1 MNIKKGLF
9 ISLLAVST
17 VLINNA
23 DAAVEDS
30 VNIYFARHGKT
41 VLNTYDR
48 VQGWVDSPLTAPGIE
63 TARYLGAGL
72 KDISF
77 SRYYTSDAGRQRET
91 MQIIL
96 QEMGQPQA
104 PVVALRGLREVFF
117 GGFEGLPNADMLN
130 ATAKKLGFADSK
142 AMLAAMTAG
151 DITVPVVIDAISQI
165 DEKQAAENAAQVK
178 VRTQQALHTMVQD
191 ALKAGDKNV
200 LAVSSGLSMLMMIS
214 DMTDSPAKNR
224 PLANAA
230 VVKITYKNG
239 KYTVADIGDM
249 QYVAKGKAALEKTP

>member
-17 VLINNA
+17 ALINNA
-23 DAAVEDS
+23 AAGEDG
-30 VNIYFARHGKT
+30 VTIYFARHGKT

-48 VQGWVDSPLTAPGIE
+48 AQGWADSPLVAPGIE

-72 KDISF
+72 KGIPF
-77 SRYYTSDAGRQRET
+77 GRYYTSDAGRQRET

-104 PVVALRGLREVFF
+104 PVVELLGLREVFF
-117 GGFEGLPNADMLN
+117 GGFEGLSLADMLDL
-130 ATAKKLGFADSK
+130 AAKKLGFADRK
-142 AMLAAMTAG
+142 AM
-151 DITVPVVIDAISQI
+151 DIVMPATLLVIDAISQI

-178 VRTQQALHTMVQD
+178 ARTQQALHTMVQD
-191 ALKAGDKNV
+191 ALKAGDKHV
-200 LAVSSGLSMLMMIS
+200 LAVSSGLSILMMIS
-214 DMTDSPAKNR
+214 DLTDNPAKNR

>member
-1 MNIKKGLF
+1 MNIKKWLF

-17 VLINNA
+17 ALINNA
-23 DAAVEDS
+23 AAAGEDC

-41 VLNTYDR
+41 VLNNYDR
-48 VQGWVDSPLTAPGIE
+48 VQGWVDSPLAAPGIE

-72 KDISF
+72 KDIPF

-104 PVVALRGLREVFF
+104 PVVELRGLREVFF

-151 DITVPVVIDAISQI
+151 DITVPIVIDAISQI

-214 DMTDSPAKNR
+214 DMTDSPAKNM

-249 QYVAKGKAALEKTP
+249 QYVAKGKAVLEKTP